1 MKRGLTS
8 LAAVAAAALALV
20 ACGDDDGDNDDP
32 TVPELSELTVPDVSI
47 PDISLPD
54 TIPGGITIPDISIP
68 DISIPDI
75 SIGGR
80 IEDLLQRVYPDLT
93 DEQISCI
100 IDVTGGNTPGPEWF
114 EQLQT
119 ECDLS
124 AQDLIPG

>member
-20 ACGDDDGDNDDP
+20 ACGDDDDNDDP
-32 TVPELSELTVPDVSI
+32 TIPELSELTVPDVSI
-47 PDISLPD
+47 PDVSLPD

-68 DISIPDI
+68 DISLPDV
-75 SIGGR
+75 SLGGR
-80 IEDLLQRVYPDLT
+80 IEDLLQQVYPDLT
-93 DEQISCI
+93 EEQISCI

-114 EQLQT
+114 EELQT

-124 AQDLIPG
+124 TQDLIPG